1 MTSRNPCQNLF
12 RALCLAGGL
21 ILPHHGA
28 ARADDAEFFEKRIR
42 PALVEHCHK
51 CHSAGAESLK
61 GGLALDSR
69 DGLLA
74 GGESGPAIVSGD
86 PEASRLV
93 RAIGHMDPDLQM
105 PPKYKLPEEVR
116 RDLMEW
122 IRLGAPW
129 PGSPAGAPSQQP
141 PKEFNLAGRKES
153 HWAWRPTQDSAPPP
167 VRQTDWVENPV
178 DQFILAGLEAQGLSP
193 AKPAS
198 KAELLR
204 RASFDLNGLPPTPE
218 ELEAFEEDSSVGAF
232 ATVVDRLLES
242 PRFGERWG
250 RHWFDLVR
258 YAETYGHEFDYAIL
272 NAWRYRDYVIRAFNQ
287 NLPYDQFLRE
297 QVAGDLLPN
306 PRWSPEGLNESVAA
320 TTFHWLGQQVHSP
333 VDIRA
338 YQLDRVDNQIDVLTK
353 TFMGMTVSC
362 ARCHDHKFDA
372 ISTKDFYAL
381 FGVTA
386 SSRYSNTSL
395 LNPEVNAPV
404 IKELGGLKS
413 EIRGELAKAWAKDVG
428 ELAAYI
434 EAAESMALP
443 PPATAEGSTP
453 GMVVFEDFE
462 SGDYAGWEISG
473 TAFGTAPHYKSNLPG
488 YQGDVAPV
496 GERFVNSHRPNDPS
510 GVAGGDKAVGALT
523 SRPFT
528 VGHDYI
534 HFLIGG
540 GSHVGKT
547 GIRLMIDGKEAAWV
561 SGPSQNRM
569 RPAKIATHNF
579 RGKEARLVVAD
590 QEKGGWG
597 NVGLDHIVFSDW
609 DKVFDEANQPLPLS
623 GSPAEFAKSRGLD
636 PERLQAV
643 AVLLNEAKDA
653 PVAEAPTPN
662 PSDITL
668 FDAGAQSHDWLGQ
681 GEAFQAPRTQSG
693 GLRLPPKGGT
703 PAILAERAILSDA
716 VHTRL
721 EGALRTQTFT
731 IERTHIHIRG
741 GGEEARVNLVVDGF
755 NLIRAPIYGGLRQ
768 DFRGGEPRWLTIDA
782 TMWVGHQ
789 AYLEFMDQTVAD
801 PAGDRAGGP
810 DSYFWVSKILFSDKP
825 APPKL
830 GGPPAL
836 AASKIGDPASIGALQ
851 AALQFWGAAGAGEP
865 PAGFDSSMAL
875 AAQLAKAGFLPA
887 IPPPAAT
894 LRESYDAAASRLT
907 PPAYVP
913 AITDGSPRNGH
924 VFIRG
929 NPRNLGDE
937 VPRRFV
943 EALDDSAFSQG
954 SGRMEL
960 ADRLLAKDNPLTARV
975 RVNWIWHHLMGRGL
989 VPSVDNFGVLGETPS
1004 HPELLDWL
1012 ASRFVES
1019 GWDVK
1024 RLVRTVM
1031 LSNAYQMA
1039 SRAASVEEAEKDP
1052 NNHLFHRAN
1061 LRRLEGEVIR
1071 DSILA
1076 VAGTLDTTMFGASVP
1091 VHLTGFMDGRGRP
1104 GSSGPLD
1111 GAGRRTVYVEV
1122 RRNFLSPMMLAY
1134 DAPIPYTTV
1143 GRRTISNVPAQA
1155 LILINDPFVLEQAE
1169 RWAARLAASDDTD
1182 PARRIARMYLSA
1194 LGRPPA
1200 SGELAAALEFLRE
1213 QLDLNGLSEA
1223 ELAANTP
1230 AWADLCHV
1238 LLNTK
1243 EFIYIQ

>member
-1 MTSRNPCQNLF
+1 MMF
-12 RALCLAGGL
+12 HALCLVGGL
-21 ILPHHGA
+21 MLPQLA
-28 ARADDAEFFEKRIR
+28 PSRADDAEFFEKRIR

-51 CHSAGAESLK
+51 CHSAGAEPLK
-61 GGLALDSR
+61 GGLALDSKEA
-69 DGLLA
+69 LLA
-74 GGESGPAIVSGD
+74 GGESGPAIVPGD
-86 PEASRLV
+86 PEASRLA
-93 RAIGHMDPDLQM
+93 RAISHMDPDLQM

-116 RDLMEW
+116 RDLVEW

-129 PGSPAGAPSQQP
+129 PGSPAAAAGQKP
-141 PKEFNLAGRKES
+141 PKDFDLAGRRES
-153 HWAWRPTQDSAPPP
+153 HWAWSPTRDPAPPQ
-167 VRQTDWVENPV
+167 VRNPDWVENPV
-178 DQFILAGLEAQGLSP
+178 DRFILAGLEAQGLTP

-204 RASFDLNGLPPTPE
+204 RATFDLNGLPPTPE
-218 ELEAFEEDSSVGAF
+218 ELEAFEGDASAGAF

-287 NLPYDQFLRE
+287 NLPQDQFLRE
-297 QVAGDLLPN
+297 QIAGDLLPN

-404 IKELGGLKS
+404 IQELGALKA
-413 EIRGELAKAWAKDVG
+413 EIRRELAEAWAKDLG
-428 ELAAYI
+428 DLATHIQA
-434 EAAESMALP
+434 AAEMAAP
-443 PPATAEGSTP
+443 PQAPAEDSTP

-473 TAFGTAPHYKSNLPG
+473 EAFGSAPQSKTDLPD

-496 GERFVNSHRPNDPS
+496 GERFVNSHRPSDPA
-510 GVAGGDKAVGALT
+510 GVAGGDKAVGSLT

-540 GSHVGKT
+540 GAHKGKT
-547 GIRLMIDGKEAAWV
+547 GVRLLIDGKEAAWV
-561 SGPSQNRM
+561 SGSNQNRM
-569 RPAKIATHNF
+569 RPAKMATHAF
-579 RGKEARLVVAD
+579 RGKTARLAVVD

-609 DKVFDEANQPLPLS
+609 DKVFDGANQPLKLF
-623 GSPAEFAKSRGLD
+623 GSPAEFAKRRGLD
-636 PERLQAV
+636 PGRLQAV
-643 AVLLNEAKDA
+643 ARLLDTSG
-653 PVAEAPTPN
+653 AEAGSEPPMPSPN
-662 PSDITL
+662 DLTL
-668 FDAGAQSHDWLGQ
+668 YDAGAHEHAWLGE
-681 GEAFQAPRTQSG
+681 GEAFQSVKTRPG
-693 GLRLPPKGGT
+693 GLVLPPKGGS
-703 PAILAERAILSDA
+703 PAILAEGAIQSDA

-755 NLIRAPIYGGLRQ
+755 NLIRSPIYGGLRQ
-768 DFRGGEPRWLTIDA
+768 DFRGGEPRWVTIDA
-782 TMWVGHQ
+782 AMWVGHQ
-789 AYLEFMDQTVAD
+789 AYLEFMDQSVAD

-810 DSYFWVSKILFSDKP
+810 DSHLWVSKILFSNDP
-825 APPKL
+825 APPKR
-830 GGPPAL
+830 GRSPGL
-836 AASKIGDPASIGALQ
+836 AAASAGDAAAVEALQ
-851 AALQFWGAAGAGEP
+851 AAVRFWGADTPGEP
-865 PAGFDSSMAL
+865 PAGFEASME
-875 AAQLAKAGFLPA
+875 AASRLLTAGFLA
-887 IPPPAAT
+887 GRPPQVAP
-894 LRESYDAAASRLT
+894 LLERYDAAAARLT

-913 AITDGSPRNGH
+913 AITDGSPRNAH

-929 NPRNLGDE
+929 NPRNLGEE

-943 EALDDSAFSQG
+943 EALDESAFSKG
-954 SGRMEL
+954 SGRLEL
-960 ADRLLAKDNPLTARV
+960 AERLLAKDNPLTARV

-989 VPSVDNFGVLGETPS
+989 VASVDNFGVLGEKPS

-1012 ASRFVES
+1012 ASRFLES
-1019 GWDVK
+1019 GWDMK
-1024 RLVRTVM
+1024 RLIRTVM
-1031 LSNAYQMA
+1031 LSNTYQMA
-1039 SRAASVEEAEKDP
+1039 SRDASAEAAEKDP

-1071 DSILA
+1071 DAILA
-1076 VAGTLDTTMFGASVP
+1076 VAGTLDPKMFGPPVP
-1091 VHLTGFMDGRGRP
+1091 VYLTEFMEGRGRP
-1104 GSSGPLD
+1104 GTSGPLD
-1111 GAGRRTVYVEV
+1111 GAGRRTVYQEV
-1122 RRNFLSPMMLAY
+1122 RRNFLSPVMLAY

-1155 LILINDPFVLEQAE
+1155 LILMNDPFVLEQAR
-1169 RWAARLAASDDTD
+1169 RWAGRLVEDGDADPSRRINQMYLAAL
-1182 PARRIARMYLSA
+1182 ARS
-1194 LGRPPA
+1194 PD

-1213 QLDLNGLSEA
+1213 RLDLNGLSES
-1223 ELAANTP
+1223 ELASNTG